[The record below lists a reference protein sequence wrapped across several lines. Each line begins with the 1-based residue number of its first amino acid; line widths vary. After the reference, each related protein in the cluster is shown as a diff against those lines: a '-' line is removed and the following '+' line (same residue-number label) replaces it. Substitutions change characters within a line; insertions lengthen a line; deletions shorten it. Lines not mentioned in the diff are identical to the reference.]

1 MYISK
6 AIMEFKDRVAKKQ
19 AKRERWL
26 KEPVAVIQ
34 RPLRF
39 LRQTLTEQRVNEQGQ
54 KETFISPLY
63 FMAKDFADAG
73 DGEAVKFMARTVLR
87 QGVPS

>member
-1 MYISK
+1 
-6 AIMEFKDRVAKKQ
+6 MEFKDRVAKKQ

-26 KEPVAVIQ
+26 KEPVANIQ

-39 LRQTLTEQRVNEQGQ
+39 LRESLTEVRINEKGER
-54 KETFISPLY
+54 ETFISPLY

-73 DGEAVKFMARTVLR
+73 DGVAVKFMARTVLR
-87 QGVPS
+87 QGVSE